1 MTTDR
6 SLKHRIARAFVLL
19 AIILSGFFCLVSY
32 IAVEVIETEVMG
44 DRLEKI
50 SDVLLSHQARKQA
63 YEPPPGVDIYVD
75 GEFPPELRD
84 RQPGMHEL
92 AIGQREAQALIREEN
107 GSRFAVVQETAQFEH
122 LEIIIFSALG
132 VGFVSSLVL
141 AVLLG
146 VATPRR
152 IVAPVTA
159 LANAVAAS
167 CPSSRLPGL
176 DAGDEIGVLARAFA
190 QRTDELQRFL
200 LRERLFTS
208 DVSHELRTPLTIM
221 LGAAE
226 LLGMRLASQPAQQEV
241 ANRIRR
247 VAGEMTERV
256 AALLWLSRA
265 PDQLSSPRT
274 QLNAILHAEV
284 ERYRPMLQDK
294 DVLCKVEETADVWA
308 EGRPE
313 LIGIAIGNLLRNAFQ
328 HTERGRVS
336 VRLEP
341 ERIVIE
347 DTGPGLPEA
356 VTRRLFERF
365 VQGQQDS
372 TEGIGL
378 GLSIVKRVA
387 EHLGWDV
394 RYERPEGGGSR
405 FILCFAPAGE
415 PSRAAVSPPG
425 VTLTPP

>member
-1 MTTDR
+1 
-6 SLKHRIARAFVLL
+6 
-19 AIILSGFFCLVSY
+19 
-32 IAVEVIETEVMG
+32 
-44 DRLEKI
+44 
-50 SDVLLSHQARKQA
+50 
-63 YEPPPGVDIYVD
+63 
-75 GEFPPELRD
+75 
-84 RQPGMHEL
+84 
-92 AIGQREAQALIREEN
+92 
-107 GSRFAVVQETAQFEH
+107 
-122 LEIIIFSALG
+122 
-132 VGFVSSLVL
+132 
-141 AVLLG
+141 
-146 VATPRR
+146 
-152 IVAPVTA
+152 
-159 LANAVAAS
+159 
-167 CPSSRLPGL
+167 
-176 DAGDEIGVLARAFA
+176 
-190 QRTDELQRFL
+190 
-200 LRERLFTS
+200 
-208 DVSHELRTPLTIM
+208 
-221 LGAAE
+221 
-226 LLGMRLASQPAQQEV
+226 MRLASQPAQQEV

-294 DVLCKVEETADVWA
+294 DVPCDVEEAGEVWV

-365 VQGQQDS
+365 VQGQQNA
-372 TEGIGL
+372 TEGTGL

-394 RYERPEGGGSR
+394 RYERPEDGGSR

-415 PSRAAVSPPG
+415 PSRAVVAPPEA
-425 VTLTPP
+425 TLTPP